1 VLADHVA
8 KSYAGSIHKK
18 IAGISAD
25 VMQRLRAHPFPGNVR
40 ELENEVRRMV
50 ALAEDGA
57 FLSMKVLSPEFA
69 VVAPERVQDTPR
81 EVLHGLGT
89 LKEKVESLEVYLV
102 SQSLLRNKWNHSRAA
117 RELGISRVGLANKI
131 KRYKLDQKFG

>member
-1 VLADHVA
+1 
-8 KSYAGSIHKK
+8 
-18 IAGISAD
+18 
-25 VMQRLRAHPFPGNVR
+25 
-40 ELENEVRRMV
+40 
-50 ALAEDGA
+50 
-57 FLSMKVLSPEFA
+57 
-69 VVAPERVQDTPR
+69 
-81 EVLHGLGT
+81 VLHGLGT